1 MEARLQ
7 VAVRGL
13 DRAILVADAGV
24 VAGWLHAVVAAELGI
39 ARGFSR
45 SVGAVRRPTSRETAG
60 RVVAVAHRIA
70 IRRSK
75 VSFDFLSVSVSTPTS
90 SSARI
95 PSWSTLSTRWNSRA
109 YVPVFYSQCTG
120 S

>member
-60 RVVAVAHRIA
+60 RGRAVAHRLA

-75 VSFDFLSVSVSTPTS
+75 GSLDFLSVSVSTPS
-90 SSARI
+90 SE
-95 PSWSTLSTRWNSRA
+95 STP
-109 YVPVFYSQCTG
+109 VPAW
-120 S
+120 